1 MKGRRIII
9 SLLFLFLLLSG
20 SSLLAQNPLGRF
32 GNIGGGGGGGKGDTL
47 THRKNDTITI
57 NFRYLDSSRLLK
69 LDSSILDVG
78 RKIPRPA
85 TWINLGN
92 MGTPA
97 RNLIFSPRM
106 QSGWDPGWHAYDI
119 YRFTVDET
127 KFFNTTKPYT
137 ELGYMLAT
145 RGEQFV
151 NVFHTQN
158 VRPNWNLSFEYRLLN
173 SPGTFQNQNTNHSSI
188 RLGSWYQSK
197 NKRYQNFFV
206 LVSNKLAASENGGIQ
221 SPADLDSAQYSNQA

>member
-1 MKGRRIII
+1 M
-9 SLLFLFLLLSG
+9 
-20 SSLLAQNPLGRF
+20 GRF

-97 RNLIFSPRM
+97 R
-106 QSGWDPGWHAYDI
+106 
-119 YRFTVDET
+119 
-127 KFFNTTKPYT
+127 
-137 ELGYMLAT
+137 
-145 RGEQFV
+145 
-151 NVFHTQN
+151 
-158 VRPNWNLSFEYRLLN
+158 
-173 SPGTFQNQNTNHSSI
+173 
-188 RLGSWYQSK
+188 
-197 NKRYQNFFV
+197 
-206 LVSNKLAASENGGIQ
+206 
-221 SPADLDSAQYSNQA
+221 